1 MSSWISIWRSHVEE
15 KIHSIWLWNKW
26 NIPLISINLQ
36 WWDLKHHPELKCGWT
51 VTGVR
56 PESIT
61 TTFLLLTLVCWQST
75 LKCFG
80 SLMVSGCTYF
90 LCEVYRWFWN
100 AARILPHWIA
110 GILFWQRT
118 IHLIPYVW
126 RCCISVSW
134 GLTIALQTSLQK
146 I

>member
-1 MSSWISIWRSHVEE
+1 MG
-15 KIHSIWLWNKW
+15 
-26 NIPLISINLQ
+26 
-36 WWDLKHHPELKCGWT
+36 PETASRAQVLLN

-90 LCEVYRWFWN
+90 LCEVYRWF
-100 AARILPHWIA
+100 
-110 GILFWQRT
+110 
-118 IHLIPYVW
+118 
-126 RCCISVSW
+126 
-134 GLTIALQTSLQK
+134 
-146 I
+146 